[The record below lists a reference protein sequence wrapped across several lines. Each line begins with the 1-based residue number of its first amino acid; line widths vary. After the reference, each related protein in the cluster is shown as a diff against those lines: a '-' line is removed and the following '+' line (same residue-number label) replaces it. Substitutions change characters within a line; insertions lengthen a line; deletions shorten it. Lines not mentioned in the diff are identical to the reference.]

1 MAAQLALKT
10 SDFEARA
17 ISPLLEMGAYEALW
31 LRDKASFKTIADLFR
46 DNEGAVP
53 SDFVPEDEAI
63 DCAERALEAMRQ
75 ASRHPW
81 RTSAHRA
88 AGPAL

>member
-46 DNEGAVP
+46 VKYSSCFKFIIRIICYNKSLG
-53 SDFVPEDEAI
+53 
-63 DCAERALEAMRQ
+63 
-75 ASRHPW
+75 
-81 RTSAHRA
+81 
-88 AGPAL
+88 

>member
-46 DNEGAVP
+46 DNEP
-53 SDFVPEDEAI
+53 PT
-63 DCAERALEAMRQ
+63 
-75 ASRHPW
+75 SRRDTTVTQP
-81 RTSAHRA
+81 
-88 AGPAL
+88 